1 MENPPRICRSPKP
14 AARSQTMS
22 SQAQKF
28 TCKPIA
34 NSRPCDANVY
44 VCAAVRAE
52 GPPGQIIERFLRGGS
67 FEIVMSRAIVDEVLR
82 ALTYPRVRKY
92 IRPRLDPEL
101 WFEDIVVLSQ
111 LVAGQH
117 EFAGACKDPDD
128 DKYIA
133 AAIEGRARFVVAGDS
148 DLLDL
153 KEYDGVRIVSPR
165 VFLDLL
171 AG

>member
-1 MENPPRICRSPKP
+1 VIR
-14 AARSQTMS
+14 AVL
-22 SQAQKF
+22 
-28 TCKPIA
+28 
-34 NSRPCDANVY
+34 DANVY
-44 VCAAVRAE
+44 VSAAVRAE
-52 GPPGQIIERFLRGGS
+52 GPPGQIIETFLRSGA
-67 FEIVMSRAIVDEVLR
+67 FEIVLSRAIVEEVLR
-82 ALTYPRVRKY
+82 ALNYPKVRKY
-92 IRPRLDPEL
+92 IRAGLDPEL

-111 LVAGQH
+111 LVAGED
-117 EFAGACKDPDD
+117 EFAGASKDPDD

-153 KEYDGVRIVSPR
+153 KEYDGIRIVSPR